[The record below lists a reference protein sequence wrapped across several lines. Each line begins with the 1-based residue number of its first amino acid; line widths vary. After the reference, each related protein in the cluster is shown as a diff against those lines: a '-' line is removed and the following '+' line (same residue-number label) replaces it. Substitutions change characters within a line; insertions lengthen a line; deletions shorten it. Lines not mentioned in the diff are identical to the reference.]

1 MNNTVKKLIQ
11 SENRVFLTIMAIFT
25 GALIL
30 SALIYTLTGRGTIG
44 SINYEAISQM
54 TLMQIFFM
62 TLKRNI
68 IYFLAVIL
76 LTWLGQG
83 RLTRVLFGL
92 ISVYYGL
99 SVIYAVRTLGF
110 EFKYF
115 LLTFTDYLIFFPILL
130 YFTYISAS
138 ICKYTKKAKN
148 IETISRKFDIIISG
162 YMQISLYYLLVAAD
176 YSLFYSIYILA
187 LSRMM
192 VR

>member
-83 RLTRVLFGL
+83 RLTRVLFGFPPCL
-92 ISVYYGL
+92 RHSPIWSFPGPGL
-99 SVIYAVRTLGF
+99 SDRLS
-110 EFKYF
+110 
-115 LLTFTDYLIFFPILL
+115 FFPKL
-130 YFTYISAS
+130 
-138 ICKYTKKAKN
+138 
-148 IETISRKFDIIISG
+148 RP
-162 YMQISLYYLLVAAD
+162 
-176 YSLFYSIYILA
+176 
-187 LSRMM
+187 
-192 VR
+192 